1 MIEPVEPDPTAA
13 TIPYTDI
20 LDKIL
25 DRVTEVEKDDDGEM
39 VLSIQFESLTK
50 IEVLRYM
57 SASFLKIVSM
67 DYDIDFTDSSVALR
81 DSKDDRALM
90 QVIETTETILQR
102 TNHHS
107 RDDEGSLL
115 IIATFKVSWIKH
127 KQIST
132 TQL

>member
-115 IIATFKVSWIKH
+115 IIATFKVS
-127 KQIST
+127 
-132 TQL
+132 

>member
-1 MIEPVEPDPTAA
+1 MHLYEAGTHARKGRNPRLFKAGWMST
-13 TIPYTDI
+13 
-20 LDKIL
+20 
-25 DRVTEVEKDDDGEM
+25 
-39 VLSIQFESLTK
+39 IQFESLTK

-81 DSKDDRALM
+81 DSKDDRALI

-107 RDDEGSLL
+107 RDDEGRLL
-115 IIATFKVSWIKH
+115 IIATFKVS
-127 KQIST
+127 
-132 TQL
+132 